1 MDKISDNEFMQ
12 FVCRECVNHSVPNV
26 FGKSTVIGHLTFVS
40 EEVRKEDFGGRGV
53 ADVFSLV
60 IESFFRMESLCVGFG
75 GLDSDGLWKPCIV
88 IS

>member
-1 MDKISDNEFMQ
+1 M
-12 FVCRECVNHSVPNV
+12 NHSVPNV

-60 IESFFRMESLCVGFG
+60 IESFFRMESLRVWALVGWILMG
-75 GLDSDGLWKPCIV
+75 SGSPA
-88 IS
+88 